1 MIIPNHTGI
10 RQSITETA
18 STWRK
23 RRSGGISATTAP
35 TITPTSIPSTSY
47 QQQSLTRSIDKM
59 FEDAEL
65 SGVLLLAG
73 RKLKEFPAHLALKY
87 EISDIISADLSDNR
101 FVHLP
106 LCICEMCSME
116 TLRVRNT
123 GLRSIPSAVQL
134 LQSLTYLDLSGNQ
147 LINIPSA
154 LFSTPLQILLLTGNR
169 LEYIPREIRQL
180 SNSLRELDASCNK
193 LKSLPADITLL
204 KLLRV
209 LNVRDNQLTHLPS
222 EFSRLELR
230 VLDISQN
237 KLSELPL
244 DLRYM
249 CTLIDFRIDVNPL
262 ISPPSKLCSKGR
274 EHAFKWLRSH
284 AKRTTDNTTKT
295 YDHTF
300 KQPINVNA
308 TLRRGLNI
316 ENMNDGRR
324 FERRSRATRFNTV
337 GGSDSGY
344 ASTADENRYSREL
357 QSQVGCLFNIDEANQ
372 LHQHQYHHQ
381 QYQQQQLVSPDW
393 DTVAAIS
400 KTLGSK
406 NNSTN
411 PVNNSNG
418 DLLKEVMHAYAQKIA
433 ANTTS
438 SNPSELYRLS
448 AYQQQHTTINNELHS
463 HYSIITTT
471 SSTNPCS
478 PTVSFSAQRPQAI
491 VTPMTASVAIKSE
504 SKSTDGSKEQNNGII
519 LNLKNNNAFE
529 KEEKNLNNQYCIQC
543 STANSQRN
551 INNSTKNKTT
561 IGGNSGNNF
570 QNILDHHITTMID
583 DSQSTINDSDLTN
596 TKKIGSNYANDE
608 NFLSLLTVADHSI
621 IASTQSPKCLS
632 PVVEDSISSDSV
644 STIASI
650 SSLSG
655 NISASEITTS
665 FIAPSDTASSSITV
679 SHVAKNEHILSS
691 SKSTTLTSCSSNQ
704 PLSNRIAIDK
714 RNSSSSRLTNLRT
727 TDCVSSLKKS
737 KLITNTTTRPTHT
750 TLHRSPINNRT
761 ISGTSSS
768 STSGSVVENM
778 RKVLESR
785 LNITLPSGRLQLAAS
800 LADGVTLCNFANRI
814 RLRAVNSLFTPVSKQ
829 LPLSPPKCRRNVDSF
844 LTACR
849 RIGVPENSMC
859 SSTDILE
866 RRNLPLL
873 AKTVLALNKFS
884 LPKVNVQT
892 TTATTTAA
900 ATTTTAKAIITT
912 TTKTKTTTA
921 ATMIIPTATVTMTQ
935 PHTQTSV

>member
-561 IGGNSGNNF
+561 IG
-570 QNILDHHITTMID
+570 
-583 DSQSTINDSDLTN
+583 
-596 TKKIGSNYANDE
+596 
-608 NFLSLLTVADHSI
+608 VADHSI

-632 PVVEDSISSDSV
+632 PVVEDSISSGSSSYHIPIIDSV

-655 NISASEITTS
+655 NIS
-665 FIAPSDTASSSITV
+665 V

-727 TDCVSSLKKS
+727 TDCVSSLKVKS

-750 TLHRSPINNRT
+750 TLHRSPMNNRT